1 MLKSSF
7 IFPEFIFLS
16 SICDKISYDSI
27 SSMFLFALSLRNFSG
42 NSDIISDV
50 KEWNV
55 DIFTL

>member
-1 MLKSSF
+1 
-7 IFPEFIFLS
+7 
-16 SICDKISYDSI
+16 
-27 SSMFLFALSLRNFSG
+27 MFLFALSLRNFSG